1 MAGPFARILAQVV
14 IVAGGAVVR
23 SVVNAYKEAASRGA
37 GNPAAASV
45 KNAIARRMN
54 PEQAAKI
61 LDIELQQASREKVA
75 QRFEALHKANEPLAE
90 FPGSPYIQR
99 KVANANTVLNDYL
112 KQAAAAGGAKK
123 E

>member
-23 SVVNAYKEAASRGA
+23 SIVNAYKEAAARGA
-37 GNPAAASV
+37 SNPAASSV
-45 KNAIARRMN
+45 KQAISRRMN
-54 PEQAAKI
+54 PEEAAKI
-61 LDIELQQASREKVA
+61 LDIELNQATREKLA
-75 QRFEALHKANEPLAE
+75 QRFETLYKANAPTAD

-99 KVANANTVLNDYL
+99 KVGNANTVLNDYL
-112 KQAAAAGGAKK
+112 NRMSASKK

>member
-37 GNPAAASV
+37 ANPAASSV
-45 KNAIARRMN
+45 KQAIARRMH
-54 PEQAAKI
+54 PDEAAKI
-61 LDIELQQASREKVA
+61 LDLELNQASRDKIS
-75 QRFEALHKANEPLAE
+75 QRFDALTKANAATPE

-112 KQAAAAGGAKK
+112 SKVANETKKQ
-123 E
+123 